1 MRHLCFRMLLLAL
14 ICLFTTG
21 CIVHVQP
28 IPVLEI
34 HPLEVELHD

>member
-1 MRHLCFRMLLLAL
+1 MRHSCFRTLLLLL
-14 ICLFTTG
+14 ICLFATG

-34 HPLEVELHD
+34 HPLEIELHD

>member
-1 MRHLCFRMLLLAL
+1 LLAL
-14 ICLFTTG
+14 IGLFATG

-34 HPLEVELHD
+34 HPLEIELHD